1 MHKQEE
7 LLRCIENLRFA
18 MNAYFAIRNKTAD
31 GAAIKRDLTDICN
44 AEPDAREEGKLNN
57 HYSVLEYLERSGR
70 LSKSR
75 ERDACR
81 IDASKALRE
90 IEINTLAEN
99 KPDRKAYHKFKRKPY
114 SVGGFLG
121 GGESADRRESHQE

>member
-7 LLRCIENLRFA
+7 LLRCIAISHFA
-18 MNAYFAIRNKTAD
+18 MNAYFARRSKTAD
-31 GAAIKRDLTDICN
+31 GAAIKRGLTDIWN
-44 AEPDAREEGKLNN
+44 AELDAREEGKLNN

-90 IEINTLAEN
+90 MEINMLAE
-99 KPDRKAYHKFKRKPY
+99 KTPDRKAYHKFKRKPY
-114 SVGGFLG
+114 SVGGG
-121 GGESADRRESHQE
+121 KSSIGTNKNIS

>member
-1 MHKQEE
+1 M
-7 LLRCIENLRFA
+7 
-18 MNAYFAIRNKTAD
+18 
-31 GAAIKRDLTDICN
+31 TDIWN
-44 AEPDAREEGKLNN
+44 AELDAREEGKSNN

-75 ERDACR
+75 GRDRDACR
-81 IDASKALRE
+81 IDASKILRE
-90 IEINTLAEN
+90 MEINMLAEK

-121 GGESADRRESHQE
+121 GDESADRRESHQV